1 MHCKTVEK
9 NRVAKN
15 KVVKSRVTK
24 SFYMVLGV
32 EKIKK
37 IITYLSINLEIILNN
52 SFSSDLIMVEKVWW
66 IVLKSKTFL
75 YKFF

>member
-9 NRVAKN
+9 NRVAKY
-15 KVVKSRVTK
+15 KMVKSRVTK
-24 SFYMVLGV
+24 NFYMVLGV

-37 IITYLSINLEIILNN
+37 IITYLSINIEIILNN
-52 SFSSDLIMVEKVWW
+52 SFSLDLIMVEKVWW

-75 YKFF
+75 YEFI